1 MGFIGYTGEREHVE
15 AWNALQRAV
24 PFSLVSPDLY
34 ASIDDSDYGLY
45 YAKGIR
51 YTLYPGA
58 QSTSAVICYA
68 SKLSTCCGVLE
79 FGSFLSSNF
88 LSKWIPKEFWTTLF
102 TEVLRDAI
110 TKHQVNTVLATVRPD
125 YSQEHMVSIL
135 EAMGFER
142 KAFTINPKTDN
153 LIALYILTLD
163 DPITIQDTLV
173 ARELVVV

>member
-1 MGFIGYTGEREHVE
+1 MGFIGYTREREHVE
-15 AWNALQRAV
+15 AWDALQRAV
-24 PFSLVSPDLY
+24 PFSLVSPGLY
-34 ASIDDSDYGLY
+34 ASLDDSDYGRY
-45 YAKGIR
+45 YATGLR
-51 YTLYPGA
+51 YNLYPKA

-79 FGSFLSSNF
+79 FGSFPSNDF

-110 TKHQVNTVLATVRPD
+110 TKNQVNTVLATVRPD
-125 YSQEHMVSIL
+125 SSQEHMVSIL

-142 KAFTINPKTDN
+142 KLFTINPKTDN

-163 DPITIQDTLV
+163 DPLDIQDALV
-173 ARELVVV
+173 ARELAVV